1 METYPLGGQIAQ
13 SGQGSNPLV
22 RGVKDAEVLKVVATV
37 TDEQFAARALVRD
50 WARNA
55 TSGPGGTAAIRD
67 VEQGKT
73 DAWRPVFSRLA
84 ELGIFGV
91 AIPEESGGAG
101 GSIEDLCAMVEE
113 AAKALVPGPVATTAL
128 ATLVVSD
135 PDLLGALAS
144 GERFAGLALEG
155 EIEFDGATSKASG
168 TLPFALGVA
177 EGAVLLAPADGK
189 WLLIDT
195 GGAGVQIEP
204 LAASDFSR
212 PLARVVLNSATATV
226 VSDTRARVEE
236 LAATVLA
243 AEAAGI
249 TRWSLETAVDYAKV
263 REQFGKPIGS
273 FQAIKHICAEMLCRA
288 EQAEVAAADAA
299 RAAAEG
305 DESQFSIAA
314 ALAASTGIAAV
325 KANVKDCIQVLGGI
339 GCTWEHDAHLYLRR
353 AHAIGRFLGGA
364 ETWLRRITALT
375 QAGVRRRLEIDLTEV
390 EDRRAEIAAAVAQIA
405 ELPEEKRQAALAEAG
420 LQAPH
425 WPAPYGR
432 GAGPAEQ
439 LLIDQEL
446 TAAGVARPDLVIGWW
461 AAPTILE
468 HGTPEQVERFVPG
481 TTRGE
486 FLWCQLFSEPGAG
499 SDLASLRT
507 KAVRTEGGWNLT
519 GQKVWTSAAHK
530 AKWGV
535 CLART
540 DPDAPKHKGIT
551 YFLVEMSS
559 PGIEIRP
566 LREIT
571 GDSLFNEVFLDNVF
585 VPDELVVGE
594 VNDGWRLARTTL
606 ANERVAMAN
615 GTALG
620 NPMEEL
626 LELLAEL
633 DLDAAQQD
641 RLGRLIVTA
650 QTGALLDQRIAQLAV
665 GGQDPGAQS
674 SVRKLIGVRYRQ
686 ALAEFTMDVSEGGGL
701 VDRRADGDRAVFD
714 FLNTR
719 CLTIAGGTE
728 QILLTVAAERLL
740 GLPR

>member
-1 METYPLGGQIAQ
+1 
-13 SGQGSNPLV
+13 
-22 RGVKDAEVLKVVATV
+22 
-37 TDEQFAARALVRD
+37 
-50 WARNA
+50 
-55 TSGPGGTAAIRD
+55 
-67 VEQGKT
+67 
-73 DAWRPVFSRLA
+73 
-84 ELGIFGV
+84 
-91 AIPEESGGAG
+91 
-101 GSIEDLCAMVEE
+101 
-113 AAKALVPGPVATTAL
+113 
-128 ATLVVSD
+128 
-135 PDLLGALAS
+135 
-144 GERFAGLALEG
+144 
-155 EIEFDGATSKASG
+155 
-168 TLPFALGVA
+168 
-177 EGAVLLAPADGK
+177 
-189 WLLIDT
+189 
-195 GGAGVQIEP
+195 
-204 LAASDFSR
+204 
-212 PLARVVLNSATATV
+212 LARVVLTSAPVTLLAES
-226 VSDTRARVEE
+226 VSRERVEN
-236 LAATVLA
+236 LTATVLA
-243 AEAAGI
+243 AEAAGV
-249 TRWSLETAVDYAKV
+249 TRWALDTAVAYAKV

-273 FQAIKHICAEMLCRA
+273 FQAIKHLCAEMLCRA

-299 RAAAEG
+299 RAAG
-305 DESQFSIAA
+305 DSDSRQFAIAA
-314 ALAASTGIAAV
+314 ALAASVGIAAA

-353 AHAIGRFLGGA
+353 AHSIGRFLGGA
-364 ETWLRRITALT
+364 QRWLRRITAQT
-375 QAGVRRRLEIDLTEV
+375 QAGVRRRLGIDLTGV
-390 EDRRAEIAAAVAQIA
+390 EGLRPGITAAVAEVA
-405 ELPEEKRQAALAEAG
+405 ALPEEKRQVALAEAR
-420 LQAPH
+420 LLAPH

-432 GAGPAEQ
+432 GASPAEQ
-439 LLIDQEL
+439 LLIDQEMS
-446 TAAGVARPDLVIGWW
+446 AAGVVRPDLVIGWW

-468 HGTPEQVERFVPG
+468 HGTPEQVQRFVPA
-481 TTRGE
+481 TMRGE

-507 KAVRTEGGWNLT
+507 RAVRADGGWLLT

-530 AKWGV
+530 ARWGV

-551 YFLVEMSS
+551 YFLVDMTS

-571 GDSLFNEVFLDNVF
+571 GASLFNEVFLDDVF
-585 VPDELVVGE
+585 VPDEMVVGR

-606 ANERVAMAN
+606 ANERIAMAT

-626 LELLAEL
+626 LKVLAEL
-633 DLDAAQQD
+633 DLDVAQQD
-641 RLGRLIVTA
+641 RLGQLIAIA

-686 ALAEFTMDVSEGGGL
+686 ALAEYMMDVSEGGGL
-701 VDRRADGDRAVFD
+701 VENRAVHD

>member
-1 METYPLGGQIAQ
+1 M
-13 SGQGSNPLV
+13 
-22 RGVKDAEVLKVVATV
+22 VATV

-50 WARNA
+50 WARNSA
-55 TSGPGGTAAIRD
+55 AGPGGTTAIRE
-67 VEQGKT
+67 VEQGSEKGGA
-73 DAWRPVFSRLA
+73 DAWRPVFARLA

-91 AIPEESGGAG
+91 AIAEEHGGAG
-101 GSIEDLCAMVEE
+101 GSVEDLCAMVEE

-135 PDLLGALAS
+135 PELLAQLAA
-144 GERFAGLALEG
+144 GERFAGLALDG
-155 EIEFDGATSKASG
+155 DAQFDSETSRVSGVLPLVLGAAG
-168 TLPFALGVA
+168 G
-177 EGAVLLAPADGK
+177 GVLLLPAGGT
-189 WLLIDT
+189 WLLVDSESD
-195 GGAGVQIEP
+195 GVQIEM
-204 LAASDFSR
+204 LDATDFSR
-212 PLARVVLNSATATV
+212 PLARVVLTSAPATKITA
-226 VSDTRARVEE
+226 SPRRVEE

-243 AEAAGI
+243 AEAAGL
-249 TRWSLETAVDYAKV
+249 TRWSLDTAVDYAKV

-273 FQAIKHICAEMLCRA
+273 FQAVKHLCAEMLCRA

-299 RAAAEG
+299 RAAA
-305 DESQFSIAA
+305 DSDADQLSIAA
-314 ALAASTGIAAV
+314 ALAASIGIAAA

-353 AHAIGRFLGGA
+353 AHAIGSFLGGA
-364 ETWLRRITALT
+364 ERWLRRVTALT
-375 QAGVRRRLEIDLTEV
+375 QGGVRRRLGIDLTDV
-390 EDRRAEIAAAVAQIA
+390 EGQRAQIAAAIAEIAA
-405 ELPEEKRQAALAEAG
+405 LPEGKRQAALAEAG

-425 WPAPYGR
+425 WPAPHGR
-432 GAGPAEQ
+432 GASPAEQ

-446 TAAGVARPDLVIGWW
+446 AAAGVVRPDLVIGWW

-468 HGTPEQVERFVPG
+468 HGTPAQIERFVPG
-481 TTRGE
+481 TLRGE

-507 KAVRTEGGWNLT
+507 KAARSEGGWLLT

-530 AKWGV
+530 ARWGV

-551 YFLVEMSS
+551 YFLVDMKS

-585 VPDELVVGE
+585 VPDEMVVGE

-606 ANERVAMAN
+606 ANERIAMAT

-626 LELLAEL
+626 LKVLAEL

-641 RLGRLIVTA
+641 RLGRLIVIA

-686 ALAEFTMDVSEGGGL
+686 ALAEYMMDVSEGGGL
-701 VDRRADGDRAVFD
+701 VRNHAVYD

>member
-1 METYPLGGQIAQ
+1 M
-13 SGQGSNPLV
+13 
-22 RGVKDAEVLKVVATV
+22 VATV
-37 TDEQFAARALVRD
+37 TDEQFAARELVRD
-50 WARNA
+50 WARSSCSSEA
-55 TSGPGGTAAIRD
+55 TRS
-67 VEQGKT
+67 VEQGDA
-73 DAWRPVFSRLA
+73 DAWRPVFSGLA
-84 ELGIFGV
+84 ELGLFGV
-91 AIPEESGGAG
+91 AVAEDRGGAG

-128 ATLVVSD
+128 ATLLVHD
-135 PDLLGALAS
+135 PEVLAALAS
-144 GERFAGLALEG
+144 GERFAGVALDG
-155 EIEFDGATSKASG
+155 SVQFDTETSRASG
-168 TLPFALGVA
+168 TLGWVLGA
-177 EGAVLLAPADGK
+177 AAGAVLLLPSGEN
-189 WLLIDT
+189 WLLVDT
-195 GGAGVQIEP
+195 NSDGVQVEP
-204 LAASDFSR
+204 LRATDFSR
-212 PLARVVLNSATATV
+212 PLAKVVLTSAPATA
-226 VSDTRARVEE
+226 VSVSRERVEN

-243 AEAAGI
+243 AEAAGV
-249 TRWSLETAVDYAKV
+249 TRWALDTAVAYAKV

-273 FQAIKHICAEMLCRA
+273 FQAVKHLCAEMLCRA

-299 RAAAEG
+299 RAAG
-305 DESQFSIAA
+305 DSDDSDDRQFAIAA
-314 ALAASTGIAAV
+314 ALAASVGIAAA

-353 AHAIGRFLGGA
+353 AHSIGRFLGGA
-364 ETWLRRITALT
+364 ERWLRRITALT
-375 QAGVRRRLEIDLTEV
+375 ADGVRRRLGIDLTGV
-390 EDRRAEIAAAVAQIA
+390 EHLRAEIASAVAEVAALPQA
-405 ELPEEKRQAALAEAG
+405 ERQVALAEAG

-425 WPAPYGR
+425 WAAPYGR
-432 GAGPAEQ
+432 GASPAEQ
-439 LLIDQEL
+439 LLIDQEMA
-446 TAAGVARPDLVIGWW
+446 AAGVVRPDLVVGWW

-468 HGTPEQVERFVPG
+468 HGTREQVQRFVPA
-481 TTRGE
+481 TLRGE

-507 KAVRTEGGWNLT
+507 KAVRGDGGWSLA
-519 GQKVWTSAAHK
+519 GQKVWTSSAHK
-530 AKWGV
+530 ARWGV

-551 YFLVEMSS
+551 YFLVDMKS

-571 GDSLFNEVFLDNVF
+571 GDSLFNEVFLDDVF
-585 VPDELVVGE
+585 VPDEMVVGT

-606 ANERVAMAN
+606 ANERIAMAT

-626 LELLAEL
+626 LKVLAEI
-633 DLDAAQQD
+633 DLDVAQQD

-686 ALAEFTMDVSEGGGL
+686 ALAEYMMDVSEGGGL
-701 VDRRADGDRAVFD
+701 VHNRAVFD

>member
-1 METYPLGGQIAQ
+1 M
-13 SGQGSNPLV
+13 
-22 RGVKDAEVLKVVATV
+22 VATV

-55 TSGPGGTAAIRD
+55 TSGPGGTAAIRE
-67 VEQGKT
+67 VEQGKP
-73 DAWRPVFSRLA
+73 DAWRPVFCRLA

-128 ATLVVSD
+128 ATLVVTD
-135 PDLLGALAS
+135 PELLEALAA

-155 EIEFDGATSKASG
+155 DVRLDGATSTASG
-168 TLPFALGVA
+168 TLPFALGASNTVSD
-177 EGAVLLAPADGK
+177 GVLLAPAGGK
-189 WLLIDT
+189 WLLIDA
-195 GGAGVQIEP
+195 AGEGVRVEP
-204 LAASDFSR
+204 LQATDFSR
-212 PLARVVLNSATATV
+212 PLARVVLSSAPATV
-226 VSDTRARVEE
+226 LSETGTRVEE

-249 TRWSLETAVDYAKV
+249 TRWALETAVDYAKV

-273 FQAIKHICAEMLCRA
+273 FQAIKHLCAEMLCRA
-288 EQAEVAAADAA
+288 EQAEVAASDAA
-299 RAAAEG
+299 RAAADG
-305 DESQFSIAA
+305 DASQFSIAA
-314 ALAASTGIAAV
+314 ALAASTCITTV

-353 AHAIGRFLGGA
+353 AHAIGRFLGGP
-364 ETWLRRITALT
+364 ERWQRRITALT
-375 QAGVRRRLEIDLTEV
+375 QDGVRRQLGIDLTEV
-390 EDRRAEIAAAVAQIA
+390 EGRRAEIAAAVAEIA
-405 ELPEEKRQAALAEAG
+405 ELPAEKRQVGLAEAG

-425 WPAPYGR
+425 WPKPYGR
-432 GAGPAEQ
+432 AASPAEQ

-446 TAAGVARPDLVIGWW
+446 AAAGVERPDLVIGWW

-468 HGTPEQVERFVPG
+468 HGTPEQIEQFVPG
-481 TTRGE
+481 TLRGE

-507 KAVRTEGGWNLT
+507 KAVRGDGGWLLT

-530 AKWGV
+530 ARWGV

-551 YFLVEMSS
+551 YFLVDMKS
-559 PGIEIRP
+559 PGIDIRP

-585 VPDELVVGE
+585 VPDEMVVGE

-626 LELLAEL
+626 LTLLAAREL
-633 DLDAAQQD
+633 DVAEQD
-641 RLGRLIVTA
+641 RLARLIILA

-686 ALAEFTMDVSEGGGL
+686 ALAEFTMDAAEGGGL

>member
-1 METYPLGGQIAQ
+1 
-13 SGQGSNPLV
+13 
-22 RGVKDAEVLKVVATV
+22 VVATV

-50 WARNA
+50 WARNP

-67 VEQGKT
+67 IERGNA
-73 DAWRPVFSRLA
+73 DAWRPVFAGLA
-84 ELGIFGV
+84 DLGLFGV
-91 AIPEESGGAG
+91 AIPEDRGGAG

-113 AAKALVPGPVATTAL
+113 AAKALVAGPVATTAL
-128 ATLVVSD
+128 AAVVLSEVD
-135 PDLLGALAS
+135 ASPDLLAALAA
-144 GERFAGLALEG
+144 GERFAGVALEG
-155 EIEFDGATSKASG
+155 DLQFDGGGLRASG
-168 TLPFALGVA
+168 TLPWVLGAA
-177 EGAVLLAPADGK
+177 EGAVVVLPAGGKSLLV
-189 WLLIDT
+189 DT
-195 GGAGVQIEP
+195 RSEGVQIEP
-204 LAASDFSR
+204 LPASDFSR
-212 PLARVVLNSATATV
+212 PLARVVLTSAPVTV
-226 VSDTRARVEE
+226 IGDSAQRVEE
-236 LAATVLA
+236 LAATMLA
-243 AEAAGI
+243 AEAAGV
-249 TRWSLETAVDYAKV
+249 TRWSLDTAVAYAKV

-273 FQAIKHICAEMLCRA
+273 FQAVKHLCAEMLCRA

-299 RAAAEG
+299 RAAA
-305 DESQFSIAA
+305 DSDPAQFSLAA
-314 ALAASTGIAAV
+314 ALAASIGIAAA

-364 ETWLRRITALT
+364 ERWLRRITALT
-375 QAGVRRRLEIDLTEV
+375 QTGVRRCLRIDLSGV
-390 EDRRAEIAAAVAQIA
+390 EGLRPEIAEAVAEVA
-405 ELPEEKRQAALAEAG
+405 ALPEAQRQTALAEAG
-420 LQAPH
+420 LLAPH
-425 WPAPYGR
+425 WQAPYGR
-432 GAGPAEQ
+432 GASPAEQ
-439 LLIDQEL
+439 LLIDQEMS
-446 TAAGVARPDLVIGWW
+446 AAGVVRPDLVIGWW

-468 HGTPEQVERFVPG
+468 HGTPEQIERFVPA
-481 TTRGE
+481 TLRGE

-507 KAVRTEGGWNLT
+507 KAVRGDGGWLLT

-530 AKWGV
+530 ARWGV

-551 YFLVEMSS
+551 YFLVDMKS

-585 VPDELVVGE
+585 VPDEMVVGG

-606 ANERVAMAN
+606 ANERVAMAT

-626 LELLAEL
+626 LKVLADI
-633 DLDAAQQD
+633 DLDVSQQD
-641 RLGRLIVTA
+641 RLGRLIATA

-686 ALAEFTMDVSEGGGL
+686 ALAEYKMDVCEGGGL
-701 VDRRADGDRAVFD
+701 VDNRAVFD